1 MASNFTTAMTP
12 RSAISLQSL
21 VGLEKEELDT
31 PVLLIDLDRFE
42 SNIAAIA
49 ACCRDYGT
57 GWRPHS
63 KAHKSPEIARLLVAA
78 GATGITCAKLSEA
91 EMMVSHGVGDIL
103 LANQLGSASKQ
114 RRLAEIQ
121 NHGRVVAIVDTE
133 VVLDPMAAAAVAA
146 GTTIPVLIDVDI
158 GMNRT
163 GCLPGK
169 EVVRLAEAISRRPGL
184 RLEGIMGYE
193 GHVLEIEPP
202 EAKERACQESLEKL
216 VLSRDVLLEQGHRC
230 DIVSAGGTGT
240 YTITAAFEGI
250 TELQAGGGIFM
261 DAMYRES
268 CHVEDLQFALTVLA
282 TVSSRQHSHVVLDAG
297 FKTLSQSESAPRALG
312 REDLDL
318 RYLSAEHGVFSVRD
332 GCPGPQVG
340 ERIELLPWYSD
351 STTFLHDR
359 FVGLRRGVVECVWE
373 IAGRGLLT

>member
-1 MASNFTTAMTP
+1 MTP
-12 RSAISLQSL
+12 ASAISPRSL
-21 VGLEKEELDT
+21 TGLEKEQLDT

-49 ACCRDYGT
+49 ACCRGHGT
-57 GWRPHS
+57 AWRPHS
-63 KAHKSPEIARLLVAA
+63 KAHKSPEIAHLLVAA
-78 GATGITCAKLSEA
+78 GAVGITCAKLSEA

-103 LANQLGSASKQ
+103 LANQLGSAGKQ

-121 NHGRVVAIVDTE
+121 NQGRVIAIVDTE
-133 VVLDPMAAAAVAA
+133 VVLEPMAAAAAAA

-163 GCLPGK
+163 GCRPG
-169 EVVRLAEAISRRPGL
+169 EQVVGLAEAISARKGL

-193 GHVLEIEPP
+193 GHVLETEPP
-202 EAKERACQESLEKL
+202 EAKERACHEALEKL
-216 VLSRDVLLEQGHRC
+216 VVSRDALLQQGHRC

-240 YTITAAFEGI
+240 YTITAAFDGI

-268 CHVEDLQFALTVLA
+268 CHVEGLQFALSVLA
-282 TVSSRQHSHVVLDAG
+282 TVSSRQRGHVVLDSG
-297 FKTLSQSESAPRALG
+297 FKTLSQSENAPRPLC
-312 REDLDL
+312 RDDLEL

-332 GCPGPQVG
+332 GYQGPEVG

-359 FVGLRRGVVECVWE
+359 FVGIRGGVVECVWE

>member
-1 MASNFTTAMTP
+1 MTP
-12 RSAISLQSL
+12 ASEISPRSL

-49 ACCRDYGT
+49 ACCRKHGT
-57 GWRPHS
+57 DWRPHS

-78 GATGITCAKLSEA
+78 GAVGITCAKLSEA
-91 EMMVSHGVGDIL
+91 EMMVAHGIGEIL
-103 LANQLGSASKQ
+103 LANQLSSERKHQ
-114 RRLAEIQ
+114 RLAEIQ
-121 NHGRVVAIVDTE
+121 KQGRVLAIVDTV
-133 VVLDPMAAAAVAA
+133 VVLERMAAAAVAA
-146 GTTIPVLIDVDI
+146 GTTIPVLVDVDI

-163 GCLPGK
+163 GCRPGK
-169 EVVRLAEAISRRPGL
+169 EAVGLAEAISRRPGL

-193 GHVLEIEPP
+193 GHVLEVDPP
-202 EAKERACQESLEKL
+202 EAKKSACHEALEKL
-216 VLSRDVLLEQGHRC
+216 IVSRDALLAHGHRC

-240 YTITAAFEGI
+240 YTLTAAFEGI

-261 DAMYRES
+261 DTMYRES
-268 CHVEDLQFALTVLA
+268 CHVEGLQFALTVLA
-282 TVSSRQHSHVVLDAG
+282 TVSSRQPGHVVLDAG
-297 FKTLSQSESAPRALG
+297 FKTLSQGESAPSALD
-312 REDLDL
+312 RDDLDL
-318 RYLSAEHGVFSVRD
+318 RYLSAEHGVFTVRD
-332 GCPGPQVG
+332 GCPGPEVG

-359 FVGLRRGVVECVWE
+359 FVGARRGVVECVWE